1 MKFKK
6 SYKLMD
12 ILSYY
17 HSPGLLIIK
26 ARLKERKLDPSD
38 SDLPS
43 MSFEFGL
50 GREKKSCVNFFYRE
64 YTGGVS
70 GLVDIT
76 SQMDR
81 LSRQVSHWKTLHETG
96 RDVVILGDSNLCA
109 LQWEGEGYQHR
120 ELANKVQDYLL
131 EEASQQLVTG
141 ITRSEISGGVV
152 QTSCI
157 DHCYSDV
164 REKIKGPYV
173 EAVGDSDHLAV
184 RVLKYCRTPV
194 LRPQALKKRCYKNF
208 SVEGFLTDIYHSNI
222 NASVATHENI
232 EGASEAFR
240 NEFLAILNFHA
251 PIRTFQIRKNYC
263 PYLSE
268 ETKALMAE
276 RSTLQNEAS
285 KKGDPILLAE
295 FKTKAKEVKKAV
307 TKDKKKDYPRV

>member
-1 MKFKK
+1 MKHPTKYIK
-6 SYKLMD
+6 IYRKLSQVVKNRIGINKDKVCKLLSRTGISWSYLASSTNSIMHALVGNRNIGYKIGAWNCRRALLDSDGSPSAKMTDIELYLQRHQLHLFAIIESDLHGPQSRVSRKNPLTSHEIQEKLQID
-12 ILSYY
+12 GYSILLPQSWYA
-17 HSPGLLIIK
+17 HHQARLIVFVK
-26 ARLKERKLDPSD
+26 DGVQLKERKLDPSD

-81 LSRQVSHWKTLHETG
+81 LERQVSHWKTLHETG

-131 EEASQQLVTG
+131 EEASQQLVTD

-157 DHCYSDV
+157 DHC
-164 REKIKGPYV
+164 
-173 EAVGDSDHLAV
+173 
-184 RVLKYCRTPV
+184 
-194 LRPQALKKRCYKNF
+194 
-208 SVEGFLTDIYHSNI
+208 
-222 NASVATHENI
+222 
-232 EGASEAFR
+232 
-240 NEFLAILNFHA
+240 
-251 PIRTFQIRKNYC
+251 
-263 PYLSE
+263 
-268 ETKALMAE
+268 
-276 RSTLQNEAS
+276 
-285 KKGDPILLAE
+285 
-295 FKTKAKEVKKAV
+295 
-307 TKDKKKDYPRV
+307 